1 MIRAGPESKGT
12 VMKARAALLVVGA
25 TIALPAHATMAI
37 LATPVPG
44 LGLAGVAVTGVVA
57 LVIAWWRMRK

>member
-1 MIRAGPESKGT
+1 
-12 VMKARAALLVVGA
+12 MKARAALLVAVAGV
-25 TIALPAHATMAI
+25 ALPAHATMAVV
-37 LATPVPG
+37 AAPVPG